1 MTLRSDRAEPLGPA
15 AVPNPAAPPD
25 AGPAGSALPA
35 ELVEVGGPADPARS
49 VGPAGQARAA
59 RHAGSAEPAGAAGS
73 AEFARTAD
81 RVRDVL
87 RAADPEAVWAFGG
100 QDGLIADS
108 DDGGG
113 TVHDVGALFAVL
125 ALWPVIGSLVAEE
138 VLRLHTPLTAYGDEA
153 AAGTPVGTTTHH
165 LLTHPGGRRTAH
177 TAHAALTRLTE
188 HLGGGPLAELAATR
202 IWQPLGMT
210 GTRCTDGGLEA
221 PLADLGRFLGGI
233 LGPSGQPVP
242 RAWTAESLRIRT
254 GELTPARGLLWRPG
268 PHGTWTYGDTAAV
281 WVAPRPRRWAVLL
294 PAAPRGPLRAPF
306 REAVFAR

>member
-25 AGPAGSALPA
+25 AGPAG
-35 ELVEVGGPADPARS
+35 
-49 VGPAGQARAA
+49 AA
-59 RHAGSAEPAGAAGS
+59 CLAGSAEPAGAAGS
-73 AEFARTAD
+73 ADFARTAD

-87 RAADPEAVWAFGG
+87 RAVDPEAVWAFGG
-100 QDGLIADS
+100 PDGLIAGS
-108 DDGGG
+108 DHGNDTGDGDVI
-113 TVHDVGALFAVL
+113 VHDVGGLFAVL

-138 VLRLHTPLTAYGDEA
+138 VLRLHTPLTVYGEEA

-177 TAHAALTRLTE
+177 TAYAALTRLAE

-202 IWQPLGMT
+202 IWRPLGMT
-210 GTRCTDGGLEA
+210 GTRCTDGSLHA
-221 PLADLGRFLGGI
+221 PLADLGRFLGGL
-233 LGPSGQPVP
+233 LGPSGQSVP
-242 RAWTAESLRIRT
+242 RPWTAESLRIRT
-254 GELTPARGLLWRPG
+254 GELTPARGLLWQPG

-294 PAAPRGPLRAPF
+294 PAAPRGPLRTSF
-306 REAVFAR
+306 REAVFAPPTG